1 MCAMEILLNT
11 FVVLF
16 IVIDL
21 IGLAPMFSP

>member
-1 MCAMEILLNT
+1 MEILLNT